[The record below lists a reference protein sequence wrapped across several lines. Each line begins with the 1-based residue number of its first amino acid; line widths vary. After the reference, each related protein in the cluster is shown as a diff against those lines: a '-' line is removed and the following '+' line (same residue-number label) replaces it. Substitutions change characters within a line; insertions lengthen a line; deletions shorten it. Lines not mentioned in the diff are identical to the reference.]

1 MPKATKKKKEKAA
14 DFQKAKLK
22 LGKGKQ
28 QASNATDTSYK
39 ARSVALPTQQ
49 PLLRSLPADGGS
61 RTSNSSVPLSNR
73 GLTLHEILPLL
84 RHPNTGN
91 RKDAIVELQSLLSA
105 GGGGPSAAGE
115 VLAAMGRMISDDESA
130 VRKTT
135 LSFLEWY
142 LQRLGRAAIPPHA
155 QLLLLQTSSALS
167 HIFPEIRLDACRL
180 IELLLD
186 VVPDEVV
193 GQWPFSAAMTGGS
206 GVKGKEPASSGSS
219 SLDNTILEGLRL
231 AAGIGGRAGE
241 GGHNGQQM
249 LPSSKLV
256 VLRALEGFVTAALR
270 KQGLLDPIH
279 AMASASTREN
289 QAEQGQGRGA
299 GGSRAMTTRFPV
311 EIFHRF
317 QPDQRRTRFPL
328 ESNLSVVKRGGGSNG
343 DGNDD
348 SELNLVDWQRL
359 TDPWG
364 AGTADGWL
372 LGGGGVGAGLE
383 GSGWSLADLGQAA
396 NRDRSIVEEAIS
408 VCIQVVHV
416 IRVFWRLTFRL
427 CS

>member
-49 PLLRSLPADGGS
+49 PLLRSLPADGS
-61 RTSNSSVPLSNR
+61 HASSSITVPLSSR

-84 RHPNTGN
+84 RHPNTTN
-91 RKDAIVELQSLLSA
+91 RKDAIGELQSLLSA

-115 VLAAMGRMISDDESA
+115 VLAAVGRMISDDESP
-130 VRKTT
+130 VRKAT
-135 LSFLEWY
+135 LAFLGWY
-142 LQRLGRAAIPPHA
+142 LNRLGKAAIPPHA
-155 QLLLLQTSSALS
+155 PLLLLQTSSALS

-193 GQWPFSAAMTGGS
+193 GQWPFSAGS
-206 GVKGKEPASSGSS
+206 ARGAKGKEPAGSGG
-219 SLDNTILEGLRL
+219 SLDDTILEGLRL

-256 VLRALEGFVTAALR
+256 VLRALESFVSAALR
-270 KQGLLDPIH
+270 KQGLLDPLH
-279 AMASASTREN
+279 ALADGDN
-289 QAEQGQGRGA
+289 QAQRA
-299 GGSRAMTTRFPV
+299 GSRTTRFPV
-311 EIFHRF
+311 EIFRRF
-317 QPDQRRTRFPL
+317 QPSHYNSRLPL
-328 ESNLSVVKRGGGSNG
+328 ASKLSGKRG
-343 DGNDD
+343 DED
-348 SELNLVDWQRL
+348 ELKLADWQRM

-364 AGTADGWL
+364 AGAADGWL
-372 LGGGGVGAGLE
+372 VGGDAWADTP
-383 GSGWSLADLGQAA
+383 GWSMADLGQAA
-396 NRDRSIVEEAIS
+396 NRDRAIVDEAIS
-408 VCIQVVHV
+408 VSFLALRYWSLRVLTGCRGVASFSHCI
-416 IRVFWRLTFRL
+416 
-427 CS
+427 